1 MLLVLPKNQ
10 INLGVVIRMK
20 EDIVKVI
27 QKILDGDEAAFAFL
41 VKKYEKQVHALAW
54 LKIPDYHIAEEI
66 TQDTFLKA
74 YENLH
79 SLRKPKHVESW
90 LYVIT
95 NRLCLNWIR
104 NNKTRFQTIQSID
117 DMSMEEIEEAY
128 YRLYETEQSERK
140 SKANRRK
147 IVKNLLAKLPES
159 ERTVLSLYYISEMTY
174 KEISKFLGVSENTI
188 KSRIHRALKRLK
200 SKEYLLD
207 SEFINSI
214 QLSTDLTDSIM
225 RQIADI
231 DPTPPTAKPILPW
244 AAFGTATLVIL
255 LLLGSMNQ
263 YFTHFQKP
271 YSFEALSQPTIDIV
285 ESPIHIDTVSIPT
298 LQRRIGNG
306 DMDSQNQGL
315 GTTVSNED
323 LASNLQDNAF
333 NALVAPWTPVNGPQT
348 SHQAR
353 IFKASDNIYAVSRTS
368 IYRLTEDGTS
378 WMNINA
384 NVPFNMYRSPIT
396 EYRDVMY
403 AVSTDEIFA
412 SKDEGETWHSFCS
425 RPEGDAVGLIINGDT
440 PDNFSLFL
448 ALKDEGLFRSN
459 DAGKKWVALNTGLAG
474 ETITAV
480 ASVGNTLF
488 IGTDRNLHRLKSG
501 LWKEIPLD
509 PSKTVHS
516 MAVSENNLYVVTGP
530 DFLSVEIFKAGSPD
544 EMSRKV
550 FHSADSGSSWI
561 EITPKDETF
570 VKRPLYTGP
579 TEISAA
585 QKTIFVLSMPAFQS
599 EDGGE
604 TWTNLGMDMNL
615 FPTEYPSI
623 FATNAYTF
631 FKVGTSGMLRTID
644 GGETWH
650 PFTDGMVKSMV
661 LDMVAF
667 NNSFYVYTGS
677 GFFKSDDN
685 GNSWEDVHIDY
696 RGFIPKIIE
705 KNPQK
710 ANYFTNSKLICTNNN
725 LYAIISQQDELR
737 IFRLRDDGVLSLI
750 HRIPSSELWVNAE
763 DLDHKDLLV
772 LERQPMVSSFAVSGN
787 TFYAEYRRK
796 LLKWTLGSINTVDTG
811 LTDLNTKTDNL
822 YDRGTK
828 LAASGTTV
836 YMGKR
841 DGKLFEST
849 DSGNSWQDITL
860 NIPYRFTNIKDMLFV
875 DATVYIA
882 TDIGV
887 LTSHTGEHWLML
899 SDSIGKQIIVE
910 MLTTDGSNLF
920 GAGNMG
926 AYRLEPSGRWKQI
939 IHNIPDKVVS
949 LSANTDKLYIGT
961 EKRGIFH
968 VSLKDDTSDEA
979 MTSTLRTIR

>member
-1 MLLVLPKNQ
+1 MKEDV
-10 INLGVVIRMK
+10 GK
-20 EDIVKVI
+20 EDIVEEDIGKVI
-27 QKILDGDEAAFAFL
+27 QKFLNGDEAAFAFF
-41 VKKYEKQVHALAW
+41 VEKYQKQVQAIAW
-54 LKIPDYHIAEEI
+54 GKIGDYHIAEEI

-74 YENLH
+74 YEKLH
-79 SLRKPKHVESW
+79 SLNDPKNVEGW

-95 NRLCLNWIR
+95 NRLCLNWIKK
-104 NNKTRFQTIQSID
+104 NKIQFQTIQSMD
-117 DMSMEEIEEAY
+117 DMTMEEIEEAY

-174 KEISKFLGVSENTI
+174 KEIGKFLGVSENTI
-188 KSRIHRALKRLK
+188 KSRIRRALKRLK
-200 SKEYLLD
+200 SKEHLLD
-207 SEFINSI
+207 SEFINGI

-225 RQIADI
+225 RRIADI

-271 YSFEALSQPTIDIV
+271 YSFEALSEPTIDIV

-306 DMDSQNQGL
+306 DMDSQNQGF
-315 GTTVSNED
+315 GTTISNED

-348 SHQAR
+348 SPQAR
-353 IFKASDNIYAVSRTS
+353 IFKASDNIYALSRTS

-378 WMNINA
+378 WMNTNA
-384 NVPFNMYRSPIT
+384 SVPINMYRSPIA
-396 EYRDVMY
+396 EYRDVIY
-403 AVSTDEIFA
+403 SVSTDAIFA
-412 SKDEGETWHSFCS
+412 SKDEGETWNSFCS
-425 RPEGDAVGLIINGDT
+425 LPEGDAVGLIINGDT
-440 PDNFSLFL
+440 PENFSMFL
-448 ALKDEGLFRSN
+448 ALKDEGLYRSD
-459 DAGKKWVALNTGLAG
+459 DAGKEWVALNSGFAG

-480 ASVGNTLF
+480 ASLENVLF
-488 IGTDRNLHRLKSG
+488 IGTNRNLHRLKSG

-530 DFLSVEIFKAGSPD
+530 DFLSVEFFKIGSPD

-550 FHSADSGSSWI
+550 FHSADSGSSWT

-585 QKTIFVLSMPAFQS
+585 HKTIFVLGMPAFQS

-604 TWTNLGMDMNL
+604 TWTNLGMDDNL
-615 FPTEYPSI
+615 FPSKYSSI
-623 FATNAYTF
+623 LATNAYTF
-631 FKVGTSGMLRTID
+631 YKVGTSGMLRTID

-650 PFTDGMVKSMV
+650 PFTDGMVKSDV

-667 NNSFYVYTGS
+667 NNSFYVYTGN

-685 GNSWEDVHIDY
+685 GNSWENIQIDY
-696 RGFIPKIIE
+696 RGFMPKIIE
-705 KNPQK
+705 KNPQI

-725 LYAIISQQDELR
+725 LYAIIPQQDELR
-737 IFRLRDDGVLSLI
+737 IFRLRDDDEVLSLI
-750 HRIPSSELWVNAE
+750 HRIPSSELWVNAD

-772 LERQPMVSSFAVSGN
+772 IERQPMVSSFAVSGN

-796 LLKWTLGSINTVDTG
+796 LLKWTLGSIDTVDTG

-828 LAASGTTV
+828 LAASATTV

-849 DSGNSWQDITL
+849 DSGNSWQDITP
-860 NIPYRFTNIKDMLFV
+860 NIPYRFTKIKDMLFV

-882 TDIGV
+882 TDMGV
-887 LTSHTGEHWLML
+887 LTSHAGEHWIML
-899 SDSIGKQIIVE
+899 SDSIGTQIIVE
-910 MLTTDGSNLF
+910 MLATDGSNLF
-920 GAGNMG
+920 GASDKG
-926 AYRLEPSGRWKQI
+926 AFSLEPSGRWKQI

-949 LSANTDKLYIGT
+949 LSTNTDKLYIGT

-968 VSLKDDTSDEA
+968 VSLKDDSSDEII
-979 MTSTLRTIR
+979 TSSLRTFR

>member
-1 MLLVLPKNQ
+1 MKEDIV
-10 INLGVVIRMK
+10 K

-27 QKILDGDEAAFAFL
+27 QKVLDGDEAAFTCF
-41 VKKYEKQVHALAW
+41 VKKYQRQVQAIAW
-54 LKIPDYHIAEEI
+54 GKIGDYHIAEEI

-74 YENLH
+74 YEKLH
-79 SLRKPKHVESW
+79 SLRNPKHVEGW
-90 LYVIT
+90 LYVIA
-95 NRLCLNWIR
+95 NRLCMNWIR
-104 NNKTRFQTIQSID
+104 KNKTRFQTIQSMD

-128 YRLYETEQSERK
+128 YRLYETEKSEGK

-147 IVKNLLAKLPES
+147 IVKNLLVKLPES
-159 ERTVLSLYYISEMTY
+159 ERTVLTLYYICEMTC
-174 KEISKFLGVSENTI
+174 KDISKFLGVSENTI
-188 KSRIHRALKRLK
+188 KSRLHRARTRLK
-200 SKEYLLD
+200 SREDLLD
-207 SEFINSI
+207 AEFINSI
-214 QLSTDLTDSIM
+214 QLSPDLTDSIM
-225 RQIADI
+225 RRIADI
-231 DPTPPTAKPILPW
+231 NPIPTTAKPILPW

-271 YSFEALSQPTIDIV
+271 YSFEALSEPTIDIV
-285 ESPIHIDTVSIPT
+285 ESPIHIDTVSIPI

-306 DMDSQNQGL
+306 DMDSQNQGA
-315 GTTVSNED
+315 GTTISNED

-333 NALVAPWTPVNGPQT
+333 NALVAPWTHVNGPQT
-348 SHQAR
+348 SDQAR
-353 IFKASDNIYAVSRTS
+353 IFKASDNIYAISRTS
-368 IYRLTEDGTS
+368 IYKLTEDGTS

-384 NVPFNMYRSPIT
+384 NVPINMYRSPIT

-403 AVSTDEIFA
+403 SVSTDEIFA
-412 SKDEGETWHSFCS
+412 SKDEGETWNSFCS

-440 PDNFSLFL
+440 PENFSMFL
-448 ALKDEGLFRSN
+448 ALKDEGLYRSD
-459 DAGKKWVALNTGLAG
+459 DAGKEWVILKNGNNGLAG

-480 ASVGNTLF
+480 ASVGNALF
-488 IGTDRNLHRLKSG
+488 IGTNRNLHRLKSG
-501 LWKEIPLD
+501 LWNEIPLD

-516 MAVSENNLYVVTGP
+516 IAVSENNLYVVTGP
-530 DFLSVEIFKAGSPD
+530 DFLSVEFFKEGSPD

-570 VKRPLYTGP
+570 FKRPLYTGP

-585 QKTIFVLSMPAFQS
+585 HKTIFVLSMPAFQS

-615 FPTEYPSI
+615 YPSEYPSI

-631 FKVGTSGMLRTID
+631 YKVGTSGMLRTID

-661 LDMVAF
+661 LDLVAF

-685 GNSWEDVHIDY
+685 GNSWENIQIDY
-696 RGFIPKIIE
+696 CGFIPKTIE
-705 KNPQK
+705 KNPQI
-710 ANYFTNSKLICTNNN
+710 ANYFTNSKLICTNNT
-725 LYAIISQQDELR
+725 LYAIIPQQKELR
-737 IFRLRDDGVLSLI
+737 IFRLRDDEVLSLI
-750 HRIPSSELWVNAE
+750 HRIPSSELWVNAA

-772 LERQPMVSSFAVSGN
+772 LERQPIVSSFAVSGN

-796 LLKWTLGSINTVDTG
+796 LLKWTLGSIDTVDTG
-811 LTDLNTKTDNL
+811 LTDLNMKIDNL

-828 LAASGTTV
+828 LAASATTV

-841 DGKLFEST
+841 DGTLFEST
-849 DSGNSWQDITL
+849 DSGNSWQDITP

-882 TDIGV
+882 TDMGV
-887 LTSHTGEHWLML
+887 LTSHTGEHWIML
-899 SDSIGKQIIVE
+899 TDSIGTQIIVE
-910 MLTTDGSNLF
+910 MLATDGSNLF

-926 AYRLEPSGRWKQI
+926 VYSLEPSSRWKQI

-949 LSANTDKLYIGT
+949 LFTNTDKLYIGT

-968 VSLKDDTSDEA
+968 VSLKDDSSNET
-979 MTSTLRTIR
+979 MTSALRTIRQTSNSY

>member
-1 MLLVLPKNQ
+1 MEENNVE
-10 INLGVVIRMK
+10 I
-20 EDIVKVI
+20 I
-27 QKILDGDEAAFAFL
+27 QRVLDGEKEAFSIL
-41 VKKYEKQVHALAW
+41 LRKYQKAIHALVMR
-54 LKIPDYHIAEEI
+54 KIGDYHIAQDI
-66 TQDTFLKA
+66 TQDTFVKAFEKLHELK
-74 YENLH
+74 N
-79 SLRKPKHVESW
+79 PKQFVGW
-90 LYVIT
+90 LYVIA
-95 NRLCLNWIR
+95 NRLCINWLQR
-104 NNKTRFQTIQSID
+104 NKNRMQSIED
-117 DMSMEEIEEAY
+117 TPMEEIEQAYCSQYEA
-128 YRLYETEQSERK
+128 EQREMESNLHK
-140 SKANRRK
+140 RK
-147 IVKNLLAKLPES
+147 IVKKLLKQLPES
-159 ERTVLSLYYISEMTY
+159 ERTVLTLHYLGEMTAQ
-174 KEISKFLGVSENTI
+174 EISKMLGVSVNTI
-188 KSRIHRALKRLK
+188 KSRIYRARNRLK
-200 SKEYLLD
+200 DKEELL
-207 SEFINSI
+207 STEYIRSV

-225 RQIADI
+225 RRIADI
-231 DPTPPTAKPILPW
+231 NPTPPTAKPLIPW
-244 AAFGTATLVIL
+244 AALGTAALVVM

-271 YSFEALSQPTIDIV
+271 FDYAALSEPTIELV

-306 DMDSQNQGL
+306 DMDSQNQGF

-333 NALVAPWTPVNGPQT
+333 NALVAPWTHVNGPQT
-348 SHQAR
+348 SDQAR

-384 NVPFNMYRSPIT
+384 NVPINMYRAPIA
-396 EYRDVMY
+396 EYRDVIFS
-403 AVSTDEIFA
+403 VSTDEIFA
-412 SKDEGETWHSFCS
+412 SKDAGETWNSFCS
-425 RPEGDAVGLIINGDT
+425 RPAGDVVGLMINGDT
-440 PDNFSLFL
+440 PENFSMFL
-448 ALKDEGLFRSN
+448 ALKDEGLFRSD
-459 DAGKKWVALNTGLAG
+459 DAGKEWVVLNSGLTG
-474 ETITAV
+474 ETITAA

-501 LWKEIPLD
+501 LWTEIPLD

-516 MAVSENNLYVVTGP
+516 MTVSENNLYVVTGP

-570 VKRPLYTGP
+570 FKRPLYIGP
-579 TEISAA
+579 TEISAVH
-585 QKTIFVLSMPAFQS
+585 KTIFVLGMPAFQS

-615 FPTEYPSI
+615 FPSKYSSI
-623 FATNAYTF
+623 LATNAYTF

-650 PFTDGMVKSMV
+650 PFTDGMVKSDV

-677 GFFKSDDN
+677 GFFRSDNN
-685 GNSWEDVHIDY
+685 GNSWENIHIDY
-696 RGFIPKIIE
+696 CGFIPKTIE
-705 KNPQK
+705 KNPHI
-710 ANYFTNSKLICTNNN
+710 ANYFTNSKLICTNNT
-725 LYAIISQQDELR
+725 LYAIIHQQNELR
-737 IFRLRDDGVLSLI
+737 IFCLRDDEVLSLM
-750 HRIPSSELWVNAE
+750 HRIPSSELWINAE

-772 LERQPMVSSFAVSGN
+772 IERQPMVSSFAASGN

-796 LLKWTLGSINTVDTG
+796 LLKWTLGSIDTVDTG
-811 LTDLNTKTDNL
+811 VTDMNIKTDNL

-828 LAASGTTV
+828 LAASATTV

-849 DSGNSWQDITL
+849 DSGNSWQDITP

-882 TDIGV
+882 TDMGV
-887 LTSHTGEHWLML
+887 LTSHTGEHWIML
-899 SDSIGKQIIVE
+899 TDSIGTQIIVE
-910 MLTTDGSNLF
+910 MLATDGTNLF

-926 AYRLEPSGRWKQI
+926 AYSLEPSGRWKQI
-939 IHNIPDKVVS
+939 IHNIPDKAIS
-949 LSANTDKLYIGT
+949 LSVNTDKLYIGT

-968 VSLKDDTSDEA
+968 VSLKDDSSDE
-979 MTSTLRTIR
+979 TITTTLRTIR

>member
-1 MLLVLPKNQ
+1 MSDSNAKL
-10 INLGVVIRMK
+10 
-20 EDIVKVI
+20 I
-27 QKILDGDEAAFAFL
+27 QRFLDGDESAFTEL
-41 VKKYEKQVHALAW
+41 VKKHQTKVHVIAW
-54 LKIPDYHIAEEI
+54 RKIGDYHFAEEI
-66 TQDTFLKA
+66 AQDVFIQVYSKLHKLK
-74 YENLH
+74 N
-79 SLRKPKHVESW
+79 PKRFDGW
-90 LYVIT
+90 IYVIT
-95 NRLCLNWIR
+95 INRCKNWIKR
-104 NNKTRFQTIQSID
+104 NKAEYQFIEDTPV
-117 DMSMEEIEEAY
+117 EEIEEY
-128 YRLYETEQSERK
+128 SINQYESEQLKDTEEEIEH
-140 SKANRRK
+140 RRE
-147 IVKNLLAKLPES
+147 IVKKLLDTLPES
-159 ERTVLSLYYISEMTY
+159 ERTIMDLYYFGGMTA
-174 KEISKFLGVSENTI
+174 KEISNTLGVSLNTI
-188 KSRIHRALKRLK
+188 KSKLHRARTSLK
-200 SKEYLLD
+200 SEEDILN

-214 QLSTDLTDSIM
+214 QLSPDLTDSIM
-225 RQIADI
+225 RRIADI

-244 AAFGTATLVIL
+244 AACGTATLVIL

-271 YSFEALSQPTIDIV
+271 YSFEALSEPTIEIV

-306 DMDSQNQGL
+306 DMDQNQGF
-315 GTTVSNED
+315 GTTISNED

-333 NALVAPWTPVNGPQT
+333 NALVAPWTHVNGPQT
-348 SHQAR
+348 SPEAR

-384 NVPFNMYRSPIT
+384 NVPINMHRSPIT
-396 EYRDVMY
+396 EYRDIIFS
-403 AVSTDEIFA
+403 VSTDEIFA
-412 SKDEGETWHSFCS
+412 SKDEGGTWNSFCS

-440 PDNFSLFL
+440 PDNFSMFL
-448 ALKDEGLFRSN
+448 ALKDEGLFRSD
-459 DAGKKWVALNTGLAG
+459 DAGKEWVALNTGLAG
-474 ETITAV
+474 ETITAA
-480 ASVGNTLF
+480 ASIGNTLF
-488 IGTDRNLHRLKSG
+488 IGTNRNLHRLKSG

-530 DFLSVEIFKAGSPD
+530 DFLSKEFFKAGSPD

-550 FHSADSGSSWI
+550 FHSADSGSSWT

-570 VKRPLYTGP
+570 VKSPLYTGP

-585 QKTIFVLSMPAFQS
+585 DKTLFVLSMPAFQS

-604 TWTNLGMDMNL
+604 TWTNLGMDVNL
-615 FPTEYPSI
+615 FPSEHPSI
-623 FATNAYTF
+623 FATDAYTF
-631 FKVGTSGMLRTID
+631 YKVGTSGMLRTID

-650 PFTDGMVKSMV
+650 PFMDGMVKSDV
-661 LDMVAF
+661 LDMVSF

-685 GNSWEDVHIDY
+685 GNSWENIQIDY
-696 RGFIPKIIE
+696 RGFMPKIIE
-705 KNPQK
+705 KNPQI

-725 LYAIISQQDELR
+725 LYAIISQQNELR
-737 IFRLRDDGVLSLI
+737 IFRLRDDDEVLSLI

-772 LERQPMVSSFAVSGN
+772 IERQPMVSSFAVSGN
-787 TFYAEYRRK
+787 TFYTEYRCK
-796 LLKWTLGSINTVDTG
+796 LLKWTLGTIDTVDTG
-811 LTDLNTKTDNL
+811 LTDMNIKTDNL

-828 LAASGTTV
+828 VAASATTV

-849 DSGNSWQDITL
+849 DSGNSWQDITP

-882 TDIGV
+882 TDMGV

-899 SDSIGKQIIVE
+899 TDSIGTQIIVE

-920 GAGNMG
+920 GAGNKG
-926 AYRLEPSGRWKQI
+926 AYSLEPSGRWKQI

-949 LSANTDKLYIGT
+949 LSANADKLYIGT

-968 VSLKDDTSDEA
+968 VSLKDDFSDE
-979 MTSTLRTIR
+979 TITTLGTIR